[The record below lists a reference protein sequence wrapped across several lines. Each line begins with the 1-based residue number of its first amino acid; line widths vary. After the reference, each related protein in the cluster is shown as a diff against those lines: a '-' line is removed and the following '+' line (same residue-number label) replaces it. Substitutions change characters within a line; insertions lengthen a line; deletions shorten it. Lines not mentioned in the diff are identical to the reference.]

1 MKTRRAPK
9 NPLKV
14 CAVNINGSITK
25 TFITTTQ
32 LADHIAQLH
41 GSAWRNY
48 IRFKPATSLPPVKS
62 SLPRATSSPQQPATP
77 PPTPQPLPQSPPTP
91 PEKQHTTV
99 ILPAVRAVAVEVV
112 DNDNFTVQKVRGDGD
127 CMFTAMSNIRQVDA
141 VTVRLDIAHCIA
153 NLTDKQATTIAGSH
167 GMTVRQLHQENSKV
181 LTESRWGE
189 AVHVAVYATS
199 INLAIQII
207 NTDTKEMYTI
217 FPVTTKGV
225 VDTHAARADK
235 ILAFNGTDHYDMIA

>member
-1 MKTRRAPK
+1 M
-9 NPLKV
+9 
-14 CAVNINGSITK
+14 
-25 TFITTTQ
+25 
-32 LADHIAQLH
+32 
-41 GSAWRNY
+41 
-48 IRFKPATSLPPVKS
+48 
-62 SLPRATSSPQQPATP
+62 
-77 PPTPQPLPQSPPTP
+77 
-91 PEKQHTTV
+91 

-127 CMFTAMSNIRQVDA
+127 CMFTAMSNIRHVDA

-217 FPVTTKGV
+217 FPVTTEGV